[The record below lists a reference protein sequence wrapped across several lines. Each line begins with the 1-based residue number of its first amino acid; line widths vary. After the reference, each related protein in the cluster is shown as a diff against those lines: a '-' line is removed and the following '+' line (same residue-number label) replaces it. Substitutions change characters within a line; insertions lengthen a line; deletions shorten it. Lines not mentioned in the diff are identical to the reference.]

1 MEIPPLHC
9 SLVSGSDGGL
19 PLSCEDLFHFYADVG
34 NFGLAGFCS
43 YDPNLRANLWQG
55 NSVDIFLH
63 LFAEGM
69 PVDDL
74 ATATSGIFQAL
85 GHRDNAVG
93 AQIAYPDLKITI
105 DDPDT
110 GVVKVALDATVTD
123 AMEGEYD
130 LSIEFVWADKT
141 LEWQFGKTLN
151 VMRDKI
157 LFP

>member
-1 MEIPPLHC
+1 M
-9 SLVSGSDGGL
+9 
-19 PLSCEDLFHFYADVG
+19 SCEDLFHFYADVG

-63 LFAEGM
+63 LFAEGV

-74 ATATSGIFQAL
+74 SLATSGIFQAL
-85 GHRDNAVG
+85 GHRDNAIGV
-93 AQIAYPDLKITI
+93 QISYPDPNIAI
-105 DDPDT
+105 DSPST
-110 GVVKVALDATVTD
+110 GVVKVSLDDTMTND
-123 AMEGEYD
+123 MEGEYD
-130 LSIEFVWADKT
+130 LSIEFTWADKV

>member
-1 MEIPPLHC
+1 M
-9 SLVSGSDGGL
+9 
-19 PLSCEDLFHFYADVG
+19 SCEDLFHFYADVG
-34 NFGLAGFCS
+34 NFGLADFCS
-43 YDPNLRANLWQG
+43 FEPNLRANLWQG

-63 LFAEGM
+63 LFAEGI

-74 ATATSGIFQAL
+74 ASATAGMFQAL
-85 GHRDNAVG
+85 GHRDNEVG
-93 AQIAYPDLKITI
+93 VQINYPDPKITI
-105 DDPDT
+105 NDPET
-110 GVVKVALDATVTD
+110 GVVKVVLDDTVTD

-130 LSIEFVWADKT
+130 LSVEFTWADKV